1 MRLPCPH
8 PLPQMGGG
16 LALIYLIDSEYENIK
31 ETRKQAPLPFG
42 GGDGGGVELR
52 AVICTA
58 DTRRFR
64 DFSNLLTSYLLFYS
78 KIPSAIRKS

>member
-31 ETRKQAPLPFG
+31 ETRNQAPLPFG

-52 AVICTA
+52 AEICEA
-58 DTRRFR
+58 NARRQRHF
-64 DFSNLLTSYLLFYS
+64 
-78 KIPSAIRKS
+78 